1 MLEDR
6 SNILAK
12 VSDFNEI
19 RKIVYLI
26 REGQVSL
33 R

>member
-12 VSDFNEI
+12 VSDFVEI
-19 RKIVYLI
+19 LKIVYLI